1 MNYETVFFYN
11 NLVFF
16 ETRKIF
22 SMAEERMIIDSQ
34 DYLIFLF
41 VGLLLEL
48 YDFLN
53 LINEFNKINI
63 VDYLFNKLIIDIFI
77 KIVKRLFWY
86 KLSYTI
92 F

>member
-1 MNYETVFFYN
+1 
-11 NLVFF
+11 
-16 ETRKIF
+16 
-22 SMAEERMIIDSQ
+22 MAEERMIIDCQ

-77 KIVKRLFWY
+77 KIVKNYSDINYRILYFNAY
-86 KLSYTI
+86 VFISTI
-92 F
+92 DQS

>member
-1 MNYETVFFYN
+1 
-11 NLVFF
+11 
-16 ETRKIF
+16 
-22 SMAEERMIIDSQ
+22 MAEERMIIDCQ

-77 KIVKRLFWY
+77 KIVKRLF
-86 KLSYTI
+86 
-92 F
+92 

>member
-1 MNYETVFFYN
+1 MKLCFFYN
-11 NLVFF
+11 NLVVF

-22 SMAEERMIIDSQ
+22 SMAEERMIIDCQ

-77 KIVKRLFWY
+77 KIVKRLF
-86 KLSYTI
+86 
-92 F
+92 

>member
-11 NLVFF
+11 NLIFF

-22 SMAEERMIIDSQ
+22 SMAEERMIIDCQ

-77 KIVKRLFWY
+77 KIVKRLF
-86 KLSYTI
+86 
-92 F
+92 

>member
-77 KIVKRLFWY
+77 KIVKRLF
-86 KLSYTI
+86 
-92 F
+92 

>member
-1 MNYETVFFYN
+1 MKLCFFYN
-11 NLVFF
+11 NLVVF
-16 ETRKIF
+16 EIRKIF
-22 SMAEERMIIDSQ
+22 SMAEERMIIDCQ

-77 KIVKRLFWY
+77 KIVKRLF
-86 KLSYTI
+86 
-92 F
+92 

>member
-22 SMAEERMIIDSQ
+22 SMAEERMIINSQ

-77 KIVKRLFWY
+77 KIVKRLF
-86 KLSYTI
+86 
-92 F
+92 

>member
-22 SMAEERMIIDSQ
+22 SMAEERMIIDCQ

-41 VGLLLEL
+41 VSLLLEL

-77 KIVKRLFWY
+77 KIVKRLF
-86 KLSYTI
+86 
-92 F
+92 

>member
-1 MNYETVFFYN
+1 
-11 NLVFF
+11 
-16 ETRKIF
+16 
-22 SMAEERMIIDSQ
+22 MAEERMIIDCQ

-63 VDYLFNKLIIDIFI
+63 VDYLFTN
-77 KIVKRLFWY
+77 
-86 KLSYTI
+86 
-92 F
+92 

>member
-11 NLVFF
+11 NLVVF

-22 SMAEERMIIDSQ
+22 SMAEERMIIDCQ

-77 KIVKRLFWY
+77 KIVKRLF
-86 KLSYTI
+86 
-92 F
+92 

>member
-1 MNYETVFFYN
+1 
-11 NLVFF
+11 
-16 ETRKIF
+16 
-22 SMAEERMIIDSQ
+22 MAEERMIIDSQ

-77 KIVKRLFWY
+77 KIVKRLF
-86 KLSYTI
+86 
-92 F
+92 

>member
-22 SMAEERMIIDSQ
+22 SMAEERMIIDCQ

-77 KIVKRLFWY
+77 KIVKRLF
-86 KLSYTI
+86 
-92 F
+92 

>member
-1 MNYETVFFYN
+1 
-11 NLVFF
+11 
-16 ETRKIF
+16 
-22 SMAEERMIIDSQ
+22 MAEERMIIDCQ

-77 KIVKRLFWY
+77 KIVKKLF
-86 KLSYTI
+86 
-92 F
+92 

>member
-1 MNYETVFFYN
+1 
-11 NLVFF
+11 
-16 ETRKIF
+16 
-22 SMAEERMIIDSQ
+22 MAEERMIIDCQ

-53 LINEFNKINI
+53 LINEFNKMNI

-77 KIVKRLFWY
+77 KIVKRLF
-86 KLSYTI
+86 
-92 F
+92 

>member
-1 MNYETVFFYN
+1 
-11 NLVFF
+11 
-16 ETRKIF
+16 
-22 SMAEERMIIDSQ
+22 MAEERMIIDCQ

-41 VGLLLEL
+41 VSLLLEL

-77 KIVKRLFWY
+77 KIVKRLF
-86 KLSYTI
+86 
-92 F
+92 

>member
-1 MNYETVFFYN
+1 
-11 NLVFF
+11 
-16 ETRKIF
+16 
-22 SMAEERMIIDSQ
+22 MAEERMIIDCR

-77 KIVKRLFWY
+77 KIVKRLF
-86 KLSYTI
+86 
-92 F
+92 

>member
-1 MNYETVFFYN
+1 
-11 NLVFF
+11 
-16 ETRKIF
+16 
-22 SMAEERMIIDSQ
+22 MAEERMIIDCQ

-41 VGLLLEL
+41 IGLLLEL

-77 KIVKRLFWY
+77 KIVKRLF
-86 KLSYTI
+86 
-92 F
+92 

>member
-1 MNYETVFFYN
+1 MYFYN

-22 SMAEERMIIDSQ
+22 SMAEERMIIDCQ

-77 KIVKRLFWY
+77 KIVKRLF
-86 KLSYTI
+86 
-92 F
+92 

>member
-1 MNYETVFFYN
+1 MNYKTVFFYN
-11 NLVFF
+11 NLVVF

-22 SMAEERMIIDSQ
+22 SMAEERMIIDCQ

-77 KIVKRLFWY
+77 KIVKRLF
-86 KLSYTI
+86 
-92 F
+92 

>member
-1 MNYETVFFYN
+1 MKLCFFYN

-22 SMAEERMIIDSQ
+22 SMAEERMIIDCQ

-77 KIVKRLFWY
+77 KIVKRLF
-86 KLSYTI
+86 
-92 F
+92 